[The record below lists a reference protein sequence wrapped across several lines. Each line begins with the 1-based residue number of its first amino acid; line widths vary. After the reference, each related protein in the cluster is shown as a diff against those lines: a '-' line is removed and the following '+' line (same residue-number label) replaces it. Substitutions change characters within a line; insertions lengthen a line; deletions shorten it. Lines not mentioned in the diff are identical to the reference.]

1 MKNRLTL
8 TGNADILHPST
19 TATRSEHQAQ
29 QETIM
34 VAAKTAKSRTK
45 KRPKKSTT
53 VDIDNPIDPKK
64 SYTSEQLCKALGI
77 ERTTLWR
84 YRKQGLQSV
93 EKGARHFYLGKD
105 VQRFLFG
112 DTAV

>member
-1 MKNRLTL
+1 MVTTKNTK
-8 TGNADILHPST
+8 TH
-19 TATRSEHQAQ
+19 
-29 QETIM
+29 
-34 VAAKTAKSRTK
+34 AKKHAGG
-45 KRPKKSTT
+45 RPKKSTT
-53 VDIDNPIDPKK
+53 VDIDAPIDPKK
-64 SYTSEQLCKALGI
+64 SYTSEQLCRALGI

-93 EKGARHFYLGKD
+93 EKGTRHFFLGKD